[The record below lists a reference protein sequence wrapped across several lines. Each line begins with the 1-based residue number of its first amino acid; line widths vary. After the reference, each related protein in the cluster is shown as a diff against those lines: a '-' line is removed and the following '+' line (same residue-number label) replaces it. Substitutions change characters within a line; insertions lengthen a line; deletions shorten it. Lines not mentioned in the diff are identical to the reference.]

1 MKFFF
6 DNCISPR
13 LARAIHELSK
23 PEHEVLALR
32 DRFDPGTADTV
43 WIPTLGVEG
52 GWTIVSGD
60 LRIRTR
66 PQEREL
72 LRAARLTTF
81 FMAKG
86 FMNLP
91 DWEQVRW
98 TKREPRL
105 YQRTD
110 GCIQPN
116 KFLIILVVIWVCVY
130 ACLRKR
136 YDQGCG

>member
-98 TKREPRL
+98 MIDKWPLMVEQADRVNPGAMFLVPKTGRRL
-105 YQRTD
+105 TA
-110 GCIQPN
+110 
-116 KFLIILVVIWVCVY
+116 L
-130 ACLRKR
+130 
-136 YDQGCG
+136 